1 MSTQLQIINKV
12 LRRLREDTVAT
23 ADETT
28 YSKMV
33 AEFLN
38 EAKRYVE
45 DAWDWLNLRQTVVVT
60 TTSGT
65 YSYTLTGAGDRY
77 RILRDYSQDPLG
89 WDVFDD
95 TNDVNL
101 QKAPSGYMTRM
112 LLDNSPQSGNP
123 IYFDI
128 NGQSGGDPQVN
139 LWPIPGSTL
148 SINFNMVIPQDD
160 FAVDGSDDNTELTV
174 PDWPVVLKCYAL
186 ILGERGEDGGTSQ
199 AEAESRAEKA
209 LHDAIMLEM
218 MMAPEEQVARIE

>member
-1 MSTQLQIINKV
+1 MPTQLQIINKV

-60 TTSGT
+60 TAAGT
-65 YSYTLTGAGDRY
+65 YNYSLTGAGDRY
-77 RILRDYSQDPLG
+77 RILRDYSQEPLG
-89 WDVFDD
+89 WDVFND
-95 TNDVNL
+95 TQDYNL
-101 QKAPSGYMTRM
+101 TKAPSGWMTRQ
-112 LLDNSPQSGNP
+112 LLSDSTQNDPY
-123 IYFDI
+123 YFDV
-128 NGQSGGDPQVN
+128 NGQSGGDPVVN
-139 LWPIPGSTL
+139 LYPTPGSVQ
-148 SINFNMVIPQDD
+148 SINFNMVIPQAD

-199 AEAESRAEKA
+199 ATAEARAEKA

-218 MMAPEEQVARIE
+218 MMLPEEQVARID